1 MRNQRELC
9 SIFAHLPLVLT
20 RDTRAARGGM
30 TDIFFSYSS
39 ADRERV
45 RPIRDALVYQQV
57 PASSRHLGAQS
68 HGR

>member
-1 MRNQRELC
+1 
-9 SIFAHLPLVLT
+9 
-20 RDTRAARGGM
+20 M

-39 ADRERV
+39 ADRESV
-45 RPIRDALVYQQV
+45 RPIRDALVYQQM